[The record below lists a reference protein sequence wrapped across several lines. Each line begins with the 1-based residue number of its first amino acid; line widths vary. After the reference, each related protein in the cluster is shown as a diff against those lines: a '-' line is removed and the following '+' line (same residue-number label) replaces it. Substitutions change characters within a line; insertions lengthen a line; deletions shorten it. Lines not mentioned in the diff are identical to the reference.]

1 MKFYPIINS
10 KTAVS
15 RWKQDSD
22 FQITCLNI
30 TLNNICWFISVINV
44 YVMAA
49 IIITILIYR
58 RFDTPTSKGWMVK
71 SSLRPYLP
79 RQYYE
84 CRGGG
89 VARSRRKHCFHYYYL
104 SHFHPCANCRGTL
117 HTGTLAYYTFSP
129 SNWAEGVNNVF
140 NPLRIQDE
148 FNAIYIPVLLSFYD
162 TSTCLGRIR
171 LSEFMPPYFCTHLL
185 NIYRNLLLS
194 ALFVCLQLPANVM
207 HWNGWRC
214 AVEYG
219 QTMR

>member
-1 MKFYPIINS
+1 MAYSSLATFRPPPLDIREFNFPMGREIYPIINS

-15 RWKQDSD
+15 RRKQDSD

-71 SSLRPYLP
+71 SSLSPFLP

-84 CRGGG
+84 CRGGI
-89 VARSRRKHCFHYYYL
+89 ARSRRKHCFHYYYL

-117 HTGTLAYYTFSP
+117 HTGTLAHYTFGP
-129 SNWAEGVNNVF
+129 SSWAEGLNNVF
-140 NPLRIQDE
+140 SPLRIQDE
-148 FNAIYIPVLLSFYD
+148 FNVMLS
-162 TSTCLGRIR
+162 
-171 LSEFMPPYFCTHLL
+171 
-185 NIYRNLLLS
+185 IYRHYYRS
-194 ALFVCLQLPANVM
+194 MIPAHAMVAFAYLNSC
-207 HWNGWRC
+207 RPIF
-214 AVEYG
+214 APIF
-219 QTMR
+219 